1 MNGQQIYI
9 QRKVP
14 AAGIPAP
21 SRLRSYAHAAL
32 GDTRGELTLRIV
44 DEAESAE
51 LNGRF
56 RGKPHATNVLSF
68 HYDAEPIE
76 GTPTTEVLGDLVL
89 CAPVIAREAD
99 EQDKAPTAHWAHM
112 IVHGVLH
119 LLGQDHEDDEQA
131 AHMEQCERAILAALG
146 FPDPYH

>member
-56 RGKPHATNVLSF
+56 RGKPGRKGEEENRAENGDGVHVHSLTGTSF
-68 HYDAEPIE
+68 EASRSWDSGTESRYRPPVAEPSA
-76 GTPTTEVLGDLVL
+76 T
-89 CAPVIAREAD
+89 
-99 EQDKAPTAHWAHM
+99 
-112 IVHGVLH
+112 
-119 LLGQDHEDDEQA
+119 
-131 AHMEQCERAILAALG
+131 
-146 FPDPYH
+146 